1 MDDECLFKFWIQG
14 FLLRIQ
20 KNNARGMFLSL
31 IILNYDCHIEAYVYY
46 IYIYHMYIY
55 ISMLLYE
62 NILYIYIYI
71 FNNVAFNV
79 SLYYYIPICKNQNIA
94 KL

>member
-1 MDDECLFKFWIQG
+1 MPIQVLDSR
-14 FLLRIQ
+14 FSVENSK
-20 KNNARGMFLSL
+20 KNNATGMFLSL

-46 IYIYHMYIY
+46 IYIICIY
-55 ISMLLYE
+55 ISMFLYE

-71 FNNVAFNV
+71 FNNFAFNV